1 MAELTQEIVHVQD
14 AGPRIADLELK
25 VIALVDMELLNFPW
39 QGLKI

>member
-1 MAELTQEIVHVQD
+1 MSRKPQREYQETQ
-14 AGPRIADLELK
+14 